1 MGSVIILVV
10 LGVAAA
16 VLIWKFKH
24 IFDWHDGVLDNV
36 ETTFDLGETRTV
48 TYRAVA
54 KRTRVLDP
62 LEVAVSVRCEEEVYY
77 QQGSDRVRK
86 TNDWYVGH
94 VAVSRQPDDLAVALV
109 FDVHIPDYLAPSMDL
124 RNNNINWTIDI
135 NLDPANGIQL
145 SESHDIAVG
154 PRVRTAG
161 VEPTNV
167 YRRLDDDGSGPLP
180 PTPGGFYE

>member
-1 MGSVIILVV
+1 MLSVIILAV
-10 LGVAAA
+10 LGVIAA

-24 IFDWHDGVLDNV
+24 IIDWHDGVLDNGGP
-36 ETTFDLGETRTV
+36 TFDLGETRTL
-48 TYRAVA
+48 TYRALA
-54 KRTRVLDP
+54 KRKRVLDP

-86 TNDWYVGH
+86 TNDWYVGP
-94 VAVSRQPDDLAVALV
+94 ATVSRQPDDLAVSLV

-135 NLDPANGIQL
+135 KLDPESGIQL
-145 SESHDIAVG
+145 NESFDINVA

-161 VEPTNV
+161 VEPASV
-167 YRRLDDDGSGPLP
+167 YRRPDDDGSGPLP
-180 PTPGGFYE
+180 PSPGGFYE